1 MNSLISIVVPVYN
14 VQNYLDCCVKS
25 LVSQSYS
32 NIEIIL
38 VDDGSTDNSA
48 NICDEWKKKDPRIR
62 VIHKQNGGLSDAR
75 NAGMAMATGAYIGFV
90 DSDDYIHKDMYR
102 LLYENLLENKSDIS
116 ACGIELFWDNDSKT
130 KTLTNGF
137 NGTLTAEEAMLA
149 IINEDNLKQ
158 PVWNKLYKT
167 RLVRKISFPI
177 GKQHEDVFWSYQALG
192 VVKLISVFDTPLYFY
207 RQRQNSIMGSGFSLK
222 SLDSLEA
229 KQQRCKYIDM
239 HFPSVSQAAR
249 INLWFSCIYAMQMS
263 LRYLD
268 KEDFP
273 NANRCIIHT
282 KNNVRNLK
290 IFQLRTYNALGFK
303 QYVWLVCSKFF
314 FLSTCKFRNFLE
326 VGF

>member
-25 LVSQSYS
+25 LISQSYS

-38 VDDGSTDNSA
+38 VDDGSTDNCA

-102 LLYENLLENKSDIS
+102 LLYENLLENNSDIS

-130 KTLTNGF
+130 KMLTNGF

-158 PVWNKLYKT
+158 PVVNRLYKT
-167 RLVRKISFPI
+167 DQIRNIVFPI
-177 GKQHEDVFWSYQALG
+177 NKQHEDVFWSYQALG
-192 VVKLISVFDTPLYFY
+192 VVKKISVFDTPLYFY

-229 KQQRCKYIDM
+229 KQQRCKYIDI

-263 LRYLD
+263 LRHLSKHDYAISENHILRI
-268 KEDFP
+268 KLNCPKF
-273 NANRCIIHT
+273 CIFSI
-282 KNNVRNLK
+282 KGIKPKMWCLFSK
-290 IFQLRTYNALGFK
+290 ISFIL
-303 QYVWLVCSKFF
+303 
-314 FLSTCKFRNFLE
+314 TCKLRNRFGIGL
-326 VGF
+326 

>member
-25 LVSQSYS
+25 LISQSYS

-38 VDDGSTDNSA
+38 VDDGSTDNCA

-75 NAGMAMATGAYIGFV
+75 NAGMAVATGAYIGFV

-102 LLYENLLENKSDIS
+102 LLYENLLENNSDIS

-149 IINEDNLKQ
+149 IINEDKLKQ

-192 VVKLISVFDTPLYFY
+192 VVKKISVFDTPLYFY

-263 LRYLD
+263 LTHLSKNDYTVSKKYIL
-268 KEDFP
+268 K
-273 NANRCIIHT
+273 T
-282 KNNVRNLK
+282 KRNC
-290 IFQLRTYNALGFK
+290 A
-303 QYVWLVCSKFF
+303 KFF
-314 FLSTCKFRNFLE
+314 LFAIKGIKPKIWYLFSKTSFIFTCRLRNRLG
-326 VGF
+326 VGL